1 MIPVPAQKKPDLGD
15 MVMLSII
22 IHLLLVLLLIRL
34 SSQQW
39 RRAVTPP
46 VYYVDLVNLPVAHP
60 RAGTSAPAGNNRP
73 APVATPPVKE
83 AMQLPVK
90 GGKVAKVKAPSL
102 KPPPPRQGAESDR
115 EFQER
120 LARLQRQ
127 TEERHEA
134 SALEALRQ
142 KVATAGKG
150 TGQGGSPVA
159 NESEAGSDYASYIQ
173 SRLKD
178 AFASTIAHQSR
189 APEVLV
195 RISIA
200 RNGRLAGYRIER
212 SSGDPLFEAAVARA
226 IAKAEKTFPPP
237 PDGKVFEQAY
247 LFRPQGVAKK

>member
-1 MIPVPAQKKPDLGD
+1 MIRMPAKKMPDLGD

-22 IHLLLVLLLIRL
+22 IHLLLFLLLVRL
-34 SSQQW
+34 SAWQW
-39 RRAVTPP
+39 RRAVSPP

-60 RAGTSAPAGNNRP
+60 VAGMPAPAGNNRP

-83 AMQLPVK
+83 AMQLPAK
-90 GGKVAKVKAPSL
+90 AAKAAKVKVPAP
-102 KPPPPRQGAESDR
+102 KPATLRQSAESDR

-142 KVATAGKG
+142 KVAAAGKG
-150 TGQGGSPVA
+150 AGQGGTPA
-159 NESEAGSDYASYIQ
+159 ATGSEAGSEYPSYIQ

-178 AFASTIAHQSR
+178 AFVSTIAFQSK
-189 APEVLV
+189 APEVMV

-226 IAKAEKTFPPP
+226 IAKAGKTFPPP
-237 PDGKVFEQAY
+237 PDGKAFEQSY
-247 LFRPQGVAKK
+247 LFRPQGVVKK

>member
-1 MIPVPAQKKPDLGD
+1 MIPMPAKKKPDMGN
-15 MVMLSII
+15 MVMLSVI
-22 IHLLLVLLLIRL
+22 IHLLLFLLLARL
-34 SSQQW
+34 SVVQW
-39 RRAVTPP
+39 RRAVTSP

-60 RAGTSAPAGNNRP
+60 RAGMPAPAGNNRP

-83 AMQLPVK
+83 TMQLPVK
-90 GGKVAKVKAPSL
+90 AGKAAKPKGPPPKL
-102 KPPPPRQGAESDR
+102 PPPRQAAESDR

-142 KVATAGKG
+142 KVSAAGKG
-150 TGQGGSPVA
+150 AGQGGSPA
-159 NESEAGSDYASYIQ
+159 ATGSEAGSEYASYTQ
-173 SRLKD
+173 SRLKE
-178 AFASTIAHQSR
+178 AFVSTIDSQSK

-200 RNGRLAGYRIER
+200 RSGRLAGYRIER
-212 SSGDPLFEAAVARA
+212 SSGDPRFEAAVAKA

-237 PDGKVFEQAY
+237 PDGNAFEHSY
-247 LFRPQGVAKK
+247 LFRPQGEVKK

>member
-1 MIPVPAQKKPDLGD
+1 MIRIPAKKMPDLGD
-15 MVMLSII
+15 MVMLSVIV
-22 IHLLLVLLLIRL
+22 HLLLFLLLVRL
-34 SSQQW
+34 SALQW
-39 RRAVTPP
+39 RRAVSAP

-60 RAGTSAPAGNNRP
+60 RAGMPAPAGNSRP
-73 APVATPPVKE
+73 APVAPPPVKE
-83 AMQLPVK
+83 AMKLPAK
-90 GGKVAKVKAPSL
+90 AEKVAKPKVPTL
-102 KPPPPRQGAESDR
+102 KPPSPRQGAESDQ

-142 KVATAGKG
+142 KVAKAGKG
-150 TGQGGSPVA
+150 DSQGGSPA
-159 NESEAGSDYASYIQ
+159 ATGSEAGSDYASYIQ

-178 AFASTIAHQSR
+178 AFVSTIAFQSK

-200 RNGRLAGYRIER
+200 RSGRLAGYRVER

-237 PDGKVFEQAY
+237 PDGKAFEQGY

>member
-1 MIPVPAQKKPDLGD
+1 MIRMPAKKMPDLWD

-22 IHLLLVLLLIRL
+22 IHLLLFLLLVRL
-34 SSQQW
+34 SALQW
-39 RRAVTPP
+39 RRAVSAP

-60 RAGTSAPAGNNRP
+60 RTGMPTPAGNNGP
-73 APVATPPVKE
+73 APLVSPPAKE
-83 AMQLPVK
+83 AMKPPAKV
-90 GGKVAKVKAPSL
+90 GKVAKVKVPPL
-102 KPPPPRQGAESDR
+102 KPPPPRQAAESDR

-142 KVATAGKG
+142 KVTTAGKG
-150 TGQGGSPVA
+150 VGQGGSPA
-159 NESEAGSDYASYIQ
+159 ATGSEAGSDYASYIQ

-178 AFASTIAHQSR
+178 AFVSTIAFQSKT
-189 APEVLV
+189 PEVLV

-237 PDGKVFEQAY
+237 PDGKAFEQGY

>member
-1 MIPVPAQKKPDLGD
+1 MIRKSAKKMPDLGD

-22 IHLLLVLLLIRL
+22 VHLLLFLLLVRL
-34 SSQQW
+34 SALQW
-39 RRAVTPP
+39 RRAVSAP

-60 RAGTSAPAGNNRP
+60 RPEMPATAGNNRQ
-73 APVATPPVKE
+73 APVAAPTVKE
-83 AMQLPVK
+83 AMKLPAK
-90 GGKVAKVKAPSL
+90 AEKVAKL
-102 KPPPPRQGAESDR
+102 KLPPLKSPPPRLGAESDR

-142 KVATAGKG
+142 KVAITGKG
-150 TGQGGSPVA
+150 AGQGGSPA
-159 NESEAGSDYASYIQ
+159 ATGSEAGSDYPSYIQ

-178 AFASTIAHQSR
+178 AFVNTIAFQSK

-200 RNGRLAGYRIER
+200 RSGRLAGYRIER

-226 IAKAEKTFPPP
+226 ITKAEKTFPPP
-237 PDGKVFEQAY
+237 PDGKGFEQSY
-247 LFRPQGVAKK
+247 LFRPQGVGKK